1 MSGMDKE
8 EKGNTTK
15 KKGTF
20 KRIFFRIFG
29 KARWFLLVILL
40 YIVSQVVI
48 LSSDKTGT
56 KTDSITRGLGKEEY
70 QVKDILSASVNE
82 SGTTAISFARVD
94 DIVDDEIFAMTDIVS
109 NEQFLAGLPYAIIDS
124 GVTFPHDFEAGDNHS
139 FYGRYI
145 LFNSEGESTV
155 TDEIILGYHD
165 NFDSAEK
172 IFHLKYD
179 PSERVRQ
186 SRIGRLN
193 YYNQELTFAVVS
205 KNETRLYAI
214 DTESENVRVS
224 RPYLPDEDGNYTTM
238 VIPIDGSFLFL
249 QTDGKV
255 YQTGF
260 DEPLENCIYTV
271 EAELDDVK
279 SGNFFDCAVSCD
291 GRLYVCRTDN
301 DGKVYRL
308 ENGTLTEVLDLQ
320 DEEIIC
326 LDSFKK
332 ENKDTLFIACKSGVY
347 TWDGADAGRKDIT
360 VVLKSHFFVLLNLIL
375 GVMFYL
381 AVFGLI
387 IHLIIRKKTLMYK
400 QIAFTL
406 PVLLI
411 PAIFVSLTIYSSI
424 QENNVEKTEKDVEM
438 VCRLATAAFEG
449 YDFSGF
455 NVLGNGTGAA
465 SGKLNEMFAKFDT
478 DRGDYIYSVIYVDDN
493 GRATLLG
500 TSDKVIQPL
509 YYSEDFLTEEEMEL
523 AATEEDYY
531 LFSDVNRF
539 LSKDSRDS
547 SISAYGM
554 IHDAGGCGRYLL
566 KVQTDTWS
574 FFVLRRDIFLQIAKY
589 IVLITGALIL
599 ISVLTSLY
607 VSRTIKK
614 ATKTV
619 VKIADGDFSA
629 RIKYKSKDELGEI
642 CSQVNTMANSLET
655 MFDEKDKT
663 EKFYYKFV
671 PEKFREY
678 LGKESFTD
686 LALGDAKSRDLT
698 VLFFDIRAFSINSE
712 IMTAKEN
719 FEFVNIIYGKAG
731 PIIRNHNGFVDK
743 YIGDAVMALFENA
756 DDAVLCGIELYREIV
771 LNPDTAK
778 AIGIGDI
785 NIGIGVHSGMARIG
799 IVGEDERLSGTVISD
814 TVNISSRLESLTKQ
828 FKTAM
833 LVSKDTVDRMSD
845 PDSLHLR
852 YLGEVQVAGVN
863 EVKALYEVLD
873 CLDEEE
879 QKKRMDNISEFRE
892 AVRLF
897 HLGRRKE
904 AVEMLQSLSE
914 SGMDDYVT
922 DKYCS
927 YISELPEE
935 DKGNV
940 FRFVRK

>member
-1 MSGMDKE
+1 MSEHKSA
-8 EKGNTTK
+8 K
-15 KKGTF
+15 KQGKF

-40 YIVSQVVI
+40 YFISQAVI

-56 KTDSITRGLGKEEY
+56 KTDSITSGFGKEEY

-94 DIVDDEIFAMTDIVS
+94 DIVDDELFAMTDIVS
-109 NEQFLAGLPYAIIDS
+109 NEQFIAGLPYAKIDS

-145 LFNSEGESTV
+145 LYNSENESTV
-155 TDEIILGYHD
+155 TDEIIVGYHD
-165 NFDSAEK
+165 DFDSAEK

-179 PSERVRQ
+179 SSERVRQ
-186 SRIGRLN
+186 SQIGRLN

-238 VIPIDGSFLFL
+238 VIPLDGSFLFL

-260 DEPLENCIYTV
+260 DEPLRNCIY
-271 EAELDDVK
+271 EAKAGADNVK
-279 SGNFFDCAVSCD
+279 QENFFDCAVVSG
-291 GRLYVCRTDN
+291 GRIYVCRTDN
-301 DGKVYRL
+301 DGKIYCL
-308 ENGTLTEVLDLQ
+308 ENGTLTEVLDLHG
-320 DEEIIC
+320 EEIIC

-332 ENKDTLFIACKSGVY
+332 ENIDTLFIACKNGIY
-347 TWDGADAGRKDIT
+347 TWDGTKAEAGKNDIT
-360 VVLKSHFFVLLNLIL
+360 VTLKSHFLTVVNFFL
-375 GVMFYL
+375 GMIFYI

-387 IHLIIRKKTLMYK
+387 INLIIRRKTLLYK
-400 QIAFTL
+400 QIAITL

-411 PAIFVSLTIYSSI
+411 PAILVAITIYSSI
-424 QENNVEKTEKDVEM
+424 QDNNVERTEKDVEL
-438 VCRLATAAFEG
+438 VCKLATAAFDG

-455 NVLGNGTGAA
+455 HELGNETGAA
-465 SGKLNEMFAKFDT
+465 SRRLNEMFAEFDT
-478 DRGDYIYSVIYVDDN
+478 DKGDYIYSVIYVDDN
-493 GRATLLG
+493 GRATVLG

-509 YYSEDFLTEEEMEL
+509 YFSEEFLTKEEMEL
-523 AATEEDYY
+523 ASTEEDYY
-531 LFSDVNRF
+531 LFNDVNRF

-547 SISAYGM
+547 SIYAYGM
-554 IHDAGGCGRYLL
+554 IHDESGCGRYLL
-566 KVQTDTWS
+566 RVQTDPWS
-574 FFVLRRDIFLQIAKY
+574 FFVLRRDVFLNIAQY
-589 IVLITGALIL
+589 IILIAAALIL
-599 ISVLTSLY
+599 ITIITSVY
-607 VSRTIKK
+607 ISRTIKK
-614 ATKTV
+614 ATNTV
-619 VKIADGDFSA
+619 EKIAEGDFSA
-629 RIKYKSKDELGEI
+629 RIKYRSKDELGEI
-642 CSQVNTMANSLET
+642 CSRVNTMANSLEM

-678 LGKESFTD
+678 LGKEKFTD

-731 PIIRNHNGFVDK
+731 PIIRKHNGFVDK

-814 TVNISSRLESLTKQ
+814 TVNISSRMESLTKQ

-879 QKKRMDNISEFRE
+879 QKKRMANISVFRE

-897 HLGRRKE
+897 HLGRRRE
-904 AVEMLQSLSE
+904 AAEMLQSLTE

-922 DKYCS
+922 NKYCA
-927 YISELPEE
+927 YISEMSAE

>member
-1 MSGMDKE
+1 MSEHKSA
-8 EKGNTTK
+8 K
-15 KKGTF
+15 KQGKF

-40 YIVSQVVI
+40 YFVFHAII
-48 LSSDKTGT
+48 IGTDKTGT
-56 KTDSITRGLGKEEY
+56 KTNSVTSGFRKEEM
-70 QVKDILSASVNE
+70 QVSDIISASVNE
-82 SGTTAISFARVD
+82 DGIAALSFSRVD
-94 DIVDDEIFAMTDIVS
+94 EFVDDEIFTLTDIVS
-109 NEQFLAGLPYAIIDS
+109 KEQFIAGLPYATIDS
-124 GVTFPHDFEAGDNHS
+124 GVTFPHDFEAGDGHS
-139 FYGRYI
+139 FYGRYV
-145 LFNSEGESTV
+145 LYRSENEAMV
-155 TDEIILGYHD
+155 TDEFIVGYQD
-165 NFDSAEK
+165 GFASSEK
-172 IFHLKYD
+172 LFHLKYD
-179 PSERVRQ
+179 LSERVRHSQ
-186 SRIGRLN
+186 IGKLN
-193 YYNQELTFAVVS
+193 YYNHELTFAVVS
-205 KNETRLYAI
+205 KTETRLYSI
-214 DTESENVRVS
+214 DTETENVRVS
-224 RPYLPDEDGNYTTM
+224 KPYLPDENGNYTTM
-238 VIPIDGSFLFL
+238 VIPLDGSFLFL

-260 DEPLENCIYTV
+260 DEPLKKCIYTV
-271 EAELDDVK
+271 EAEEGNVK
-279 SGNFFDCAVSCD
+279 LENFFDCAAVSN
-291 GRLYVCRTDN
+291 GRIYVCRTDK
-301 DGKVYRL
+301 DGKIYCL

-320 DEEIIC
+320 NEEIIS

-332 ENKDTLFIACKSGVY
+332 GNKDTLFIACKSGIY
-347 TWDGADAGRKDIT
+347 TYEGADAVRDDIT
-360 VVLKSHFFVLLNLIL
+360 VVLKSHFLVKLNMIM
-375 GVMFYL
+375 GIIFYL
-381 AVFGLI
+381 ALFGLI
-387 IHLIIRKKTLMYK
+387 INLIIRRKTLLYK
-400 QIAFTL
+400 QIVITL

-411 PAIFVSLTIYSSI
+411 PAIIVSVTIYSSI
-424 QENNVEKTEKDVEM
+424 QDNNVEKTERDVKL
-438 VCRLATAAFEG
+438 VCKLATAAFEG

-455 NVLGNGTGAA
+455 EELGKGTGAA
-465 SGKLNEMFAKFDT
+465 SEKLNEMFAEFDT
-478 DRGDYIYSVIYVDDN
+478 DRGDYVYSVIYVDDN
-493 GRATLLG
+493 GRATVLG

-509 YYSEDFLTEEEMEL
+509 YFSEDFLTKEEMEL
-523 AATEEDYY
+523 AVTEEDYY
-531 LFSDVNRF
+531 LFSDVNHF
-539 LSKDSRDS
+539 LAKDSRDS
-547 SISAYGM
+547 SIYAYGL
-554 IHDAGGCGRYLL
+554 IHDASGCGRYLL
-566 KVQTDTWS
+566 RVQTDPWS
-574 FFVLRRDIFLQIAKY
+574 FFVLRRDVFLNIAQY
-589 IVLITGALIL
+589 IILIAAALIL
-599 ISVLTSLY
+599 ITIITSVY
-607 VSRTIKK
+607 ISRTIKK
-614 ATKTV
+614 ATNTV
-619 VKIADGDFSA
+619 EKIAEGDFSA
-629 RIKYKSKDELGEI
+629 RIKYRSKDELGEI
-642 CSQVNTMANSLET
+642 CSRVNTMANSLEM

-678 LGKESFTD
+678 LGKEKFTD

-731 PIIRNHNGFVDK
+731 PIIRKHNGFVDK

-814 TVNISSRLESLTKQ
+814 TVNISSRMESLTKQ

-879 QKKRMDNISEFRE
+879 QKKRMANISVFRE

-897 HLGRRKE
+897 HLGRRRE
-904 AVEMLQSLSE
+904 AAEMLQSLTE

-922 DKYCS
+922 NKYRA
-927 YISELPEE
+927 YISEMSAE